1 MLRFPNKKLRLAE
14 TSVNCECTRFL
25 WKVMIAPGH
34 SASLENTS
42 FILDIFSILIVWET
56 SKVLKW
62 LIHENAYNVLILPH
76 SLD

>member
-1 MLRFPNKKLRLAE
+1 
-14 TSVNCECTRFL
+14 
-25 WKVMIAPGH
+25 MIAPGH